1 MLKIKA
7 YAKMKYRKVIINQT
21 NSMQQYFIER
31 DTLEKFVNPMIAEKY
46 PDGTPE
52 NIDTIRDTAVEQL
65 DDKILE
71 ALFGKLTKSQVA
83 EVNIMFDQEEDN
95 PDAFRDFFKKVGIDV
110 EAEITEAVKQFGLEF
125 IGGQNA

>member
-1 MLKIKA
+1 
-7 YAKMKYRKVIINQT
+7 MKYRKVIINQT

-95 PDAFRDFFKKVGIDV
+95 PDVFRDFFKKVGIDV
-110 EAEITEAVKQFGLEF
+110 EAEITEVVKQFGQEF
-125 IGGQNA
+125 VGGQNV